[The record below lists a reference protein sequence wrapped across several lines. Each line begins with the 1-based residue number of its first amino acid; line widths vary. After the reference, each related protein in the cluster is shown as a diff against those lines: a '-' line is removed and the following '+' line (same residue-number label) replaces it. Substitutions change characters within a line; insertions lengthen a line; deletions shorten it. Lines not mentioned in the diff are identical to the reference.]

1 MASSEAPSVTSDLDS
16 LKQPMRNIVLWENEV
31 KAVQSADVCLDDW
44 TQLPG
49 ANQNLAA
56 DLGFP

>member
-31 KAVQSADVCLDDW
+31 KAVQSADVCLDD
-44 TQLPG
+44 
-49 ANQNLAA
+49 
-56 DLGFP
+56 